1 MKAVSPYMSS
11 PRLKFRVAPSRASL
25 EKRMLSWEPVMLN
38 LKRGS
43 GIGANG
49 RYKSTWHVLVGFA
62 SILR

>member
-1 MKAVSPYMSS
+1 
-11 PRLKFRVAPSRASL
+11 
-25 EKRMLSWEPVMLN
+25 MLN

-62 SILR
+62 SILRYEELNSTYVLNS